1 MWLGLIA
8 SDRKLVPG
16 RSGIVVMSR
25 GVVNDEESAF
35 FPMSLPTDTRLHL
48 FAPQAMLRKHLLLI
62 NILHGCLV
70 NFEQR

>member
-35 FPMSLPTDTRLHL
+35 FSNELAYGHAIA
-48 FAPQAMLRKHLLLI
+48 FVCASSHVEKAPVI
-62 NILHGCLV
+62 N
-70 NFEQR
+70 